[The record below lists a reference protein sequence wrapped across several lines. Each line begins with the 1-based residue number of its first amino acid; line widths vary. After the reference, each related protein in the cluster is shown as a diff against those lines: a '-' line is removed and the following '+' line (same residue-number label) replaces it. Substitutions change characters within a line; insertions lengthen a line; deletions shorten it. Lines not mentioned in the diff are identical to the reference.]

1 MNWRRLGSSMGSPSE
16 PAVPAYSSLRCPGSG
31 PQVLGVGLN
40 RSESLEASDDGTGH
54 YHEQLFIHFALT
66 TAVPEDHPVRKIAAV
81 LDLSWVHSEVVPFYR
96 KMGRPSIDPELM
108 IRMLAAPSTVPRIPA
123 RATNGPVAFYRTPL
137 ANLGR
142 SK

>member
-1 MNWRRLGSSMGSPSE
+1 MMGRLNHDQRQLFYSFSLE
-16 PAVPAYSSLRCPGSG
+16 EAVP
-31 PQVLGVGLN
+31 
-40 RSESLEASDDGTGH
+40 DDH
-54 YHEQLFIHFALT
+54 L
-66 TAVPEDHPVRKIAAV
+66 VRKIAAV

-108 IRMLAAPSTVPRIPA
+108 IRRLAAPSTVPRIPA